1 MRKLILGLGVV
12 AIIVG
17 AGFFWLLSQTGVD
30 NAPQDT
36 TTIDLTDRI
45 EN

>member
-1 MRKLILGLGVV
+1 MRKLILGLGII
-12 AIIVG
+12 AIIVC

-30 NAPQDT
+30 DAPQET